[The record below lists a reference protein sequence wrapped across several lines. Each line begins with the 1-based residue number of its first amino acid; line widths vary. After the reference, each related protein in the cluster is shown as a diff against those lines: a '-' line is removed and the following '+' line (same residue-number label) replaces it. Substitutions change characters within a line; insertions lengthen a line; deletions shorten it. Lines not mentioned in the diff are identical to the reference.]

1 MKFRNLNFLRF
12 SLTAMFAALISVSG
26 ASIAA
31 DSSKPIK
38 IPIKNWSSQIVMA
51 HVIGGM
57 FESMGSNVEYLPVDN
72 QASFEAV
79 RAGDLTIVHE
89 VWQSTM
95 QNGYYNAME
104 KGGLIDAGTH
114 DVVTKEEM
122 GVPNWVI
129 EKGLCPGLPKWEALK
144 DCHAAFATPDS
155 AGKGRWLEGPQSW
168 HGDVMPNRLKGLG
181 LADTWTV
188 KFAGAADALWT
199 ELKTAEKEGRGT
211 VIFNWSPNFTDAT
224 GFTFIEFPPYED
236 GCRLADGGSLAT
248 TGCGSPTGWL
258 KKGANYKFP
267 KTHPKAYAAFS
278 KLTFNKTHIGQ
289 MAALVD
295 VDGLTHEDAAKK
307 WLADNKDVWSP
318 WTVSTLGAGN

>member
-1 MKFRNLNFLRF
+1 MKFRNLNFSRLLL
-12 SLTAMFAALISVSG
+12 SAMFAALVSVSG

-57 FESMGSNVEYLPVDN
+57 FESMGGKVEYLPVDN

-122 GVPNWVI
+122 GVPDWVI

-144 DCHAAFATPDS
+144 NCHAAFATPDS

-181 LADTWTV
+181 LDDTWTV

-199 ELKTAEKEGRGT
+199 EQMPRVSHLSNSHPMKTVAG
-211 VIFNWSPNFTDAT
+211 
-224 GFTFIEFPPYED
+224 
-236 GCRLADGGSLAT
+236 LL
-248 TGCGSPTGWL
+248 
-258 KKGANYKFP
+258 
-267 KTHPKAYAAFS
+267 
-278 KLTFNKTHIGQ
+278 
-289 MAALVD
+289 MAVA
-295 VDGLTHEDAAKK
+295 
-307 WLADNKDVWSP
+307 
-318 WTVSTLGAGN
+318 